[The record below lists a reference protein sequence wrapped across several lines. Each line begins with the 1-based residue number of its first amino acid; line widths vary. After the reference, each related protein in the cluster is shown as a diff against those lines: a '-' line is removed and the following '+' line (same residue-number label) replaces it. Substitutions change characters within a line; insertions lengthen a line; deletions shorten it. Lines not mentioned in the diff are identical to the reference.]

1 MSDDLWDLSTEELEA
16 RMKAER
22 AQEQSPETAIEE
34 EYEEV
39 PSDDGSDEE
48 IDGLE
53 TDDDDLE
60 QPEDSQDSDHDASTE
75 GSEEAETEEDDKSN
89 PDEEGKLATE
99 VDADKGKE
107 VQPVQTFKVKA
118 NGKEFEFTE
127 QEMKDQ
133 FPRIFGQAMDYT
145 RKMQTIKPWRK
156 TIDALE
162 QAKLSHED
170 ISLAIDVLK
179 GDKDAIAEVIKR
191 KGIDALD
198 LDIEGSNYVAKDYG
212 RDETTLALKDVL
224 DDISKDAESDVTFN
238 VLNKEWDEKSWNIMS
253 KDPEIIKGLHIDIK
267 TGMYDQVQP
276 LAQKLKVY
284 DGGKKSDFD
293 YYIEAARIH
302 LGNKQRQE
310 MVETQ
315 RKTEA
320 SRLEA
325 VAKEQKKVAEVK
337 AKVQTREKVK
347 VEASK
352 RKAAAPTKSVV
363 GKPNVTDLLDADD
376 DEAYYSWLKGLNL

>member
-133 FPRIFGQAMDYT
+133 FPRILD
-145 RKMQTIKPWRK
+145 RLWTIRGRCKLSNRG
-156 TIDALE
+156 
-162 QAKLSHED
+162 AKL
-170 ISLAIDVLK
+170 
-179 GDKDAIAEVIKR
+179 
-191 KGIDALD
+191 
-198 LDIEGSNYVAKDYG
+198 
-212 RDETTLALKDVL
+212 
-224 DDISKDAESDVTFN
+224 
-238 VLNKEWDEKSWNIMS
+238 
-253 KDPEIIKGLHIDIK
+253 
-267 TGMYDQVQP
+267 
-276 LAQKLKVY
+276 
-284 DGGKKSDFD
+284 
-293 YYIEAARIH
+293 
-302 LGNKQRQE
+302 
-310 MVETQ
+310 
-315 RKTEA
+315 
-320 SRLEA
+320 
-325 VAKEQKKVAEVK
+325 
-337 AKVQTREKVK
+337 
-347 VEASK
+347 
-352 RKAAAPTKSVV
+352 
-363 GKPNVTDLLDADD
+363 
-376 DEAYYSWLKGLNL
+376 